1 MAEFVSKVNE
11 LMEKEGNPAVKSLI
25 GDFLVMMDKA
35 MTGDLQPSTDEDKND
50 ESKELEEKLQL
61 ALTFANPTAACATT
75 MAEYVRGLLDELRS
89 RRAAR
94 PSRKVCAPL

>member
-1 MAEFVSKVNE
+1 MAKFVSKVNK

-35 MTGDLQPSTDEDKND
+35 MTGDLQPST
-50 ESKELEEKLQL
+50 ESKELSEKLQL
-61 ALTFANPTAACATT
+61 ALTDANPTAACATT